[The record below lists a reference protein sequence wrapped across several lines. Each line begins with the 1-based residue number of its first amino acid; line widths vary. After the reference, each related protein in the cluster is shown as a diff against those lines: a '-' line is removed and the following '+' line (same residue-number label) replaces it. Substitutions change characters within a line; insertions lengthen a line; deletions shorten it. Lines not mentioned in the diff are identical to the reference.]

1 MKNYNKI
8 FKGLI
13 LIFCLAFSAEA
24 QTSDE
29 IVTSSKTSLKAG
41 SSKDLSKYF
50 SDLVELSLLGEKSS
64 YSKSHAEI
72 LLKDFFKKY
81 PPVDFQ
87 YIHQGSSKEG
97 LKYAIGKYSYNGG
110 SFRVYLLI
118 KQFSGNYLI
127 DTLEFSKE

>member
-1 MKNYNKI
+1 MNKYNKI
-8 FKGLI
+8 FALLI
-13 LIFCLAFSAEA
+13 LMASLIFSAQA
-24 QTSDE
+24 QTSEE
-29 IVTSSKTSLKAG
+29 IVSNSKGALKAG
-41 SSKDLSKYF
+41 SSKDISKFF

-64 YSKSHAEI
+64 YSKSHAEV

-97 LKYAIGKYSYNGG
+97 LKYAIGKYTYNGG